1 MAIAATN
8 VLSRPTTFIADLS
21 CLDADTTATNI
32 AHGLSETPLDFSI
45 VQKVSIANNSGWAIT
60 ANATNIVVSK
70 ANVVGSGGTTPGTTL
85 VARVRASIPHTIV

>member
-8 VLSRPTTFIADLS
+8 VLSRPTTFIVDLS

-32 AHGLSETPLDFSI
+32 AHGLSSTPLDLAVTQI
-45 VQKVSIANNSGWAIT
+45 VAIANNSGWAVT

-85 VARVRASIPHTIV
+85 VARVRASLPHTIV